1 MKTSAEVIRK
11 ATLIPSIMT
20 KFKDLQHNFWVLLA
34 DKMKGLVITMDSQNQ
49 NYRNMR
55 ALMLLRVS
63 TPKQEEGYGWPSQ
76 EKECREKLIEPL
88 GLKLVDT
95 IRDTYSGLEFR
106 ERPVLDQILEKAK
119 RNEFDIV
126 VMDVLDR
133 LGRKGLEREIWRMQL
148 RATGVKMLTTKLDEH
163 ADDDS
168 SWGELIRIFKGI
180 QSEDE
185 LNNIKRRTT
194 NGKRAKAEGRQQ
206 DGTIG
211 TQKIVGNG
219 PRLYGYKYIYD
230 ENGKR
235 AGYTPNYDVLLIE
248 ESGEEWTE
256 VKVVIF
262 IFESAATGVS
272 NRQIAN
278 ILNARNIPTASEVR
292 GTKIRRNGPPLWQ
305 PSVINKTLHNSA
317 YWGKFRQFR
326 YNMGEKLPGRK
337 KKQVLD
343 TPEEKQIIIEIPALI
358 SVELAEVIQRKL
370 KQNKEDANRNNRKPR
385 MTLLRSGLAKCGLCG
400 GNMSASRKT
409 VLHVDGTT
417 KDCFG
422 YICNRRYGLV
432 GRCAGC
438 WLQATLVDNASWEK
452 TLDIIRDPSEVDKKL
467 DVLRSQDPTSDRR
480 KNINKKLKEIR
491 DEQDA
496 LQDYLS
502 ERIRKRKLDEKTEES
517 LTGQLHHLAEQEKIL
532 INILSENEDIH
543 EKWKKVQKKL
553 DDLHEKC
560 AEMREKMS
568 DHNYESSYDEKRDLL
583 KFFGINAIIYG
594 SKAKPQFEIKCN
606 PPDIMSLIS

>member
-1 MKTSAEVIRK
+1 
-11 ATLIPSIMT
+11 
-20 KFKDLQHNFWVLLA
+20 
-34 DKMKGLVITMDSQNQ
+34 MDSQNQ
-49 NYRNMR
+49 SYRNMR

-63 TPKQEEGYGWPSQ
+63 TPRQEEGYGWPSQ

-106 ERPVLDQILEKAK
+106 ERPVLDQILERAK
-119 RNEFDIV
+119 RDEFDVV

-148 RATGVKMLTTKLDEH
+148 RTTGVKMLTTKLDEH

-219 PRLYGYKYIYD
+219 PRLYGYKYVYD

-235 AGYTPNYDVLLIE
+235 AGYTPNYDVILVE
-248 ESGEEWTE
+248 ENGEEWTE
-256 VKVVIF
+256 VKVIIF
-262 IFESAATGVS
+262 IFESAAAGVS
-272 NRQIAN
+272 NRQIAK
-278 ILNARNIPTASEVR
+278 ILNERNIPTASVVR
-292 GTKIRRNGPPLWQ
+292 GTKVGRNGPPLWQ

-326 YNMGEKLPGRK
+326 YSMGEKLLGRK
-337 KKQVLD
+337 RKQILD

-358 SVELAEVIQRKL
+358 SMELAEVIQKKL
-370 KQNKEDANRNNRKPR
+370 KQNKEEAHRNNRKPR
-385 MTLLRSGLAKCGLCG
+385 MTLMRSGLAKCGSCG
-400 GNMSASRKT
+400 GNMSASRRT
-409 VLHVDGTT
+409 IMHVDGTT

-432 GRCAGC
+432 GRCTGC
-438 WLQATLVDNASWEK
+438 WLPATPVDNAAWERA
-452 TLDIIRDPSEVDKKL
+452 LEIIRDPSKVDKKL
-467 DVLRSQDPTSDRR
+467 DFLRSQDPTADRR
-480 KNINKKLKEIR
+480 KNINKKLKEIE
-491 DEQDA
+491 DEQTA
-496 LQDYLS
+496 LREYLS

-517 LTGQLHHLAEQEKIL
+517 LTGQLHQLAKQEEEWIAIL
-532 INILSENEDIH
+532 AKDEDVH
-543 EKWKKVQKKL
+543 EKWRKVQKKL
-553 DDLHEKC
+553 DELHEKC
-560 AEMREKMS
+560 AEMREKIS
-568 DHNYESSYDEKRDLL
+568 DHNYESSYEEKRDLL
-583 KFFGINAIIYG
+583 KFFGISAIIHG
-594 SKAKPQFEIKCN
+594 SKASIKFEIECN